1 MTEREVMKTLQEISS
16 EFGIEDL
23 EQFIKSAWQSADLTD
38 FETIAELVERAVENF
53 LDECFLWIHVIETE
67 NCEQFVPDGW
77 FSFVAVHP
85 RNKMCLTFQ
94 DTGPWKDISCRVQI
108 RTLQDAVNAVM
119 TLTELIKS
127 NLQKGGMDYG
137 ADRA

>member
-53 LDECFLWIHVIETE
+53 LDECFLWIHVI
-67 NCEQFVPDGW
+67 
-77 FSFVAVHP
+77 
-85 RNKMCLTFQ
+85 
-94 DTGPWKDISCRVQI
+94 
-108 RTLQDAVNAVM
+108 
-119 TLTELIKS
+119 
-127 NLQKGGMDYG
+127 
-137 ADRA
+137 